1 MKFRTIIIV
10 FLLPVILMGTQ
21 SCKTEKLPTSD
32 FEVQK
37 ELYKKKKKEQKA
49 AKKMKKK
56 QEKHF
61 WSLQS
66 KEVKKS
72 LRKNRRYQRRK
83 ARKMKK

>member
-1 MKFRTIIIV
+1 MKIRTIIIV
-10 FLLPVILMGTQ
+10 FLLLFFLVGLQ
-21 SCKTEKLPTSD
+21 SCKSQKLPTSD
-32 FEVQK
+32 YEVQK

-49 AKKMKKK
+49 GKKLKKQ

-72 LRKNRRYQRRK
+72 LRKNRRFQRRK
-83 ARKMKK
+83 ARKMNK